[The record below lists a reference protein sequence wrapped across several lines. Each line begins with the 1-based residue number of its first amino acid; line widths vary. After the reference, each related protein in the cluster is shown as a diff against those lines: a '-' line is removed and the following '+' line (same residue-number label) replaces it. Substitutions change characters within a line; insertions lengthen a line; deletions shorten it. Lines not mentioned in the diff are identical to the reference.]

1 MAAPA
6 AVSMCC
12 RHPALLRPV
21 APPVAATPAAPA
33 YISRRTLSPLRSPR
47 PFPPSWLPVDGTA
60 RRSRRCFFRAGPSG
74 LASAGGFWE
83 DPDDGYGSEHE
94 EVEGAEDEEE
104 LEVGRGRPGQ
114 VLAERTGDVPTTAA
128 SESERLRHGC
138 SLPSVPFFFFPLLFG
153 QILWFYAT
161 VPPSERCD

>member
-6 AVSMCC
+6 PVSMCC
-12 RHPALLRPV
+12 RPPALLRRV
-21 APPVAATPAAPA
+21 APPVAAPAAGA
-33 YISRRTLSPLRSPR
+33 CVSGRTLSPLRSPR

-74 LASAGGFWE
+74 LACPGGFWE
-83 DPDDGYGSEHE
+83 DTDDGYGSEHE
-94 EVEGAEDEEE
+94 EVEGGEDEEE
-104 LEVGRGRPGQ
+104 LEVGRGRPGE

-138 SLPSVPFFFFPLLFG
+138 SLPSVSFFSFSLLFG
-153 QILWFYAT
+153 QIL
-161 VPPSERCD
+161 